1 MRVSHHNAKEYLALL
16 KGLNLIAVEQEEP
29 GVLIP
34 HLSPRP
40 LDSVLRWETLP
51 VLFFFCLL
59 ILTLCLGL
67 PQMGVMLFKLY

>member
-51 VLFFFCLL
+51 VLFFFCFAHPYPVSGP
-59 ILTLCLGL
+59 TSNGSYA
-67 PQMGVMLFKLY
+67 F